1 MRIALDQLAPTVRGL
16 GTKVEVA
23 SPLGE
28 VLAVRSLLE
37 LAIANVLSNALKF
50 TAEGAIPAVRIGAER
65 KGPFRRLWIEDN
77 GIGIP
82 PEDRERV
89 FRPFERLHGMEKYP
103 GTGIGLAIVRKS
115 VECQGGQAGL
125 EAPAGGGSRF
135 WIELPGG
142 AA

>member
-1 MRIALDQLAPTVRGL
+1 LAPTVRVREAR
-16 GTKVEVA
+16 VEAA

-37 LAIANVLSNALKF
+37 LAIANLISNALKF
-50 TAEGAIPAVRIGAER
+50 TAEGVKPVVRIGAEA

-115 VECQGGQAGL
+115 AETQGGQAGM
-125 EAPAGGGSRF
+125 EGAPDGGSRF

-142 AA
+142 TA